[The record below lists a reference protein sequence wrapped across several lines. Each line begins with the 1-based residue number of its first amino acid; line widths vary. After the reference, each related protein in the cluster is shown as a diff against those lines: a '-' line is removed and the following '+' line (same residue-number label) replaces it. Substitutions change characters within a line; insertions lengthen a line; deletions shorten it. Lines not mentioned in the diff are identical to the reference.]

1 MHGRASTLS
10 LKPRLR
16 ASHPATSIL
25 RGGTTPANCMGAAN
39 MPSAHPSE
47 PGASAPRARTGRPA
61 ASAVDAEQALLSIR
75 QARDSVLAKNHEL
88 IAKLAQADE
97 RVAELSFERDAAL
110 ARVGELL
117 AQVQML
123 QEECSATAQVA
134 DLASPEPD
142 APPLADAEPLTAD
155 DACAA
160 LGAIAAC
167 VRLIKDEP
175 AQVSRLEEL
184 DVHFRALSDRSRS
197 AGFTAVHRIGAA
209 CSELTRW
216 LRKMPARI
224 PGTLPT
230 IDEAIELLGRLSL
243 LKDAALA
250 PDLAGAFVYSV
261 DDDVDNCE
269 CVAMALGKLGLRNKY
284 AVRAEAAFAEL
295 SANPCDLLILD
306 VNLPITDGFALHAR
320 LRQVAHHAR
329 TPAIF
334 LSALTSTKD
343 RLETLGDASAH
354 FVAKPY
360 NLNELGL
367 KVLVTILNARLGE

>member
-1 MHGRASTLS
+1 MASAL
-10 LKPRLR
+10 
-16 ASHPATSIL
+16 
-25 RGGTTPANCMGAAN
+25 
-39 MPSAHPSE
+39 PSE
-47 PGASAPRARTGRPA
+47 PGAPAPRARTGRPA
-61 ASAVDAEQALLSIR
+61 ASAVDAERALLSIR

-88 IAKLAQADE
+88 IARLAQADE

-110 ARVGELL
+110 ARVEELL
-117 AQVQML
+117 AQIRTL
-123 QEECSATAQVA
+123 QEERSSSEQAAVVLA
-134 DLASPEPD
+134 PIASPEPEESP
-142 APPLADAEPLTAD
+142 AVDAEPLTAE

-167 VRLIKDEP
+167 VGLIKDDP
-175 AQVSRLEEL
+175 TQVSRFDEL
-184 DVHFRALSDRSRS
+184 DAHFLALSDRSRS

-230 IDEAIELLGRLSL
+230 IDEAIELLGRLSRM
-243 LKDAALA
+243 KDAALA

-269 CVAMALGKLGLRNKY
+269 CVAMALGKLGLRSKY

-295 SANPCDLLILD
+295 SASPCDLFILD
-306 VNLPITDGFALHAR
+306 VNLPVTDGFALHAR
-320 LRQVAHHAR
+320 LRQVEHHAR

-334 LSALTSTKD
+334 LSALTSTRD
-343 RLETLGDASAH
+343 RLETLADDRAQ

-360 NLNELGL
+360 NLNDLGL
-367 KVLVTILNARLGE
+367 KVLVTIMNARLGG